1 MMVIKIQGDYCWI
14 KYFDIIFFSFIYIYG
29 GVICYFKDR
38 EKNEMKLINEEI

>member
-14 KYFDIIFFSFIYIYG
+14 KYFDIIVFLLYIYG